1 MESEESL
8 RIMQMMGNLFQA
20 RGRSIGNERRTAGE
34 EAGRWWWAFGIWEGM
49 INSAS
54 RVIR

>member
-20 RGRSIGNERRTAGE
+20 RGRSIGNERCTAGE